1 MKIIYGWFSR
11 CHLVLQVGTLLYI
24 APEIVR
30 GDWYDERCDV
40 YSFAVVLLA
49 MLELRENVIT
59 LFREEVRLYLCH
71 RCHHPALTLVSQ
83 PHPRNQT
90 SRMLPVCLY
99 RVVVEYLYSLP
110 RTIGWHLLTLVSP
123 LRVRV
128 GLD

>member
-1 MKIIYGWFSR
+1 MKSVYGWFSR

-59 LFREEVRLYLCH
+59 LFREEVRLCSCH
-71 RCHHPALTLVSQ
+71 QSDHPAVTFVCC
-83 PHPRNQT
+83 PHP
-90 SRMLPVCLY
+90 
-99 RVVVEYLYSLP
+99 
-110 RTIGWHLLTLVSP
+110 
-123 LRVRV
+123 
-128 GLD
+128 